1 MSQSRRAFI
10 KSATATG
17 LSASFT
23 SSFPF
28 LPKATTM
35 NQPFIMPTSEPSP
48 SIIGHYGP
56 WAAALPADPPALS
69 FRQDKWDDIESW
81 RKKAK
86 EQVQEYLGAPDIGTN
101 PTVTVQEKYTYDGLD
116 VEELSWQL
124 PYGRPTEA
132 ILLKPTEAS
141 APLPA
146 VLGLHDHSGD
156 KYFGKR
162 KITQT
167 GERHSMMVE
176 LQEKVYSGRAW
187 ANDLAKRGYVVL
199 VPDAFAFG
207 SRRIMFDDISEIH
220 RQGLYV
226 DGKVDGDDENE
237 EYIRE
242 YNRWAGLHEH
252 VLSKSLFCAGSTWP
266 GVFLTED
273 QRALDVL
280 CARPEV
286 DTDRVGC
293 CGLSGGGLRSA
304 YLGGMDERI
313 ACAVC
318 VGFLTTW
325 NDFLLNKAYTHT
337 WMTYIPRL
345 PQFLDFPEVL
355 GMRAPRPT
363 LVLNNNEDQLFTLE
377 EMHEADR
384 ILQEVFSK
392 AEAAEHY
399 RASFYPG
406 LHKFEADMQAEA
418 FKWFDQW
425 LT

>member
-1 MSQSRRAFI
+1 MSQSRRTFI
-10 KSATATG
+10 KSAAVSGLATTCTNG
-17 LSASFT
+17 L
-23 SSFPF
+23 PF
-28 LPKATTM
+28 LHNANAM
-35 NQPFIMPTSEPSP
+35 NQPSIPTSEPAD

-56 WAAALPADPPALS
+56 WAASLPADPPALS
-69 FRQDKWDDIESW
+69 FRRAEFDAIDAW

-86 EQVQEYLGAPDIGTN
+86 EKVIEYLGTPDIGTN
-101 PTVTVQEKYTYDGLD
+101 PSVKVHKKYTYDGLD
-116 VEELSWQL
+116 IEEISWQL

-132 ILLKPTEAS
+132 ILLKPTGAS
-141 APLPA
+141 EPLPA

-167 GERHSMMVE
+167 GERHPMMAE

-207 SRRIMFDDISEIH
+207 SRRIKFEDISEIH
-220 RQGLYV
+220 RQGLYIG
-226 DGKVDGDDENE
+226 DKVDTDDENE

-242 YNRWAGLHEH
+242 YNRWAGQHEH

-266 GVFLTED
+266 GVFLAED

-286 DTDRVGC
+286 DTAKVGC

-304 YLGGMDERI
+304 YLGGVDERI

-318 VGFLTTW
+318 VGFMTTW
-325 NDFLLNKAYTHT
+325 NDFLLNRAYTHT

-377 EMHEADR
+377 EMHKADR
-384 ILQEVFSK
+384 ILQEIFSK
-392 AEAAEHY
+392 AEATEHY

-406 LHKFEADMQAEA
+406 LHKFEADMQGEA
-418 FKWFDQW
+418 FAWFDQW
-425 LT
+425 LK

>member
-1 MSQSRRAFI
+1 MSQSRRTFI
-10 KSATATG
+10 KSTALSGLAATSTSG
-17 LSASFT
+17 L
-23 SSFPF
+23 PF
-28 LPKATTM
+28 LSNANAM
-35 NQPFIMPTSEPSP
+35 NQLFTPTSEPSP

-56 WAAALPADPPALS
+56 WAASLPADPPALS
-69 FRQDKWDDIESW
+69 YRRAEFNTINDW
-81 RKKAK
+81 RNAAK
-86 EQVQEYLGAPDIGTN
+86 EKVQEYLGAPDIGTN
-101 PTVTVQEKYTYDGLD
+101 PPVTVHKKYSYDELD
-116 VEELSWQL
+116 IEELSWQL

-132 ILLKPTEAS
+132 ILLKPTGATG
-141 APLPA
+141 PLPA

-167 GERHSMMVE
+167 GEQHPMMVE

-207 SRRIMFDDISEIH
+207 SRRIKFEDVEGITWREISTEGKTDDNPEEEAYIH
-220 RQGLYV
+220 
-226 DGKVDGDDENE
+226 
-237 EYIRE
+237 E

-252 VLSKSLFCAGSTWP
+252 VLSKSLFCAGTTWP
-266 GVFLTED
+266 GVFLAED

-286 DTDRVGC
+286 DTDKVGC

-318 VGFLTTW
+318 VGFMTTW

-355 GMRAPRPT
+355 GMRAPHPT

-377 EMHEADR
+377 EMHKADR

-392 AEAAEHY
+392 AEAAERY

-418 FKWFDQW
+418 FEWFDQW